1 MTSHTKQFILAG
13 RLSTRPSWCCR
24 NEPTDTRRQSSKQA
38 GWRHAGAVERSG
50 LERVAG
56 ADGASP
62 SWARQRPLSS
72 SGTDSVYRTISMSPI
87 HRCRTRS
94 MAFANPSRCV
104 TRQATTNATKGL
116 RMAYTDA
123 VGIRVR
129 NSNVLRA
136 RKSGQGSA
144 CGRCQK
150 ITTDACP
157 HATLSTSCQ
166 YRCFE
171 EFRPADGGA
180 IPMSGSKK
188 ITSAVRRAANARLKY
203 ASRGTATVGRV
214 SEKNVA
220 PGSSASEAA
229 SNSCMARWLLCTRF
243 CRKSKSSDDQGT
255 GTCGAWRGNR
265 YARPGRCC
273 RRGSSSSKRPLGVLP
288 HKYTGASRIC
298 DNR

>member
-1 MTSHTKQFILAG
+1 
-13 RLSTRPSWCCR
+13 
-24 NEPTDTRRQSSKQA
+24 
-38 GWRHAGAVERSG
+38 
-50 LERVAG
+50 
-56 ADGASP
+56 
-62 SWARQRPLSS
+62 
-72 SGTDSVYRTISMSPI
+72 MSPI

-188 ITSAVRRAANARLKY
+188 ITSTVRRAANARLKY

-229 SNSCMARWLLCTRF
+229 SNSCMARWSLCTRF
-243 CRKSKSSDDQGT
+243 CRKSKSSGSIKGPVLVGLGEVIGT
-255 GTCGAWRGNR
+255 PALAAVVGGGLHPANAHVEFCLTNTPEQAVFAIIVDVAEVLVLHRLPRSVSGLLGA
-265 YARPGRCC
+265 
-273 RRGSSSSKRPLGVLP
+273 RRRAPP
-288 HKYTGASRIC
+288 TASLR
-298 DNR
+298 